1 MDGMNSPGFK
11 KAMPPK
17 KEPVWVSILPGGM
30 RDFLAEAGEV
40 SRFVARFFR
49 EVWSPP
55 YELKEILRQSYEIGY
70 RSLPLVG
77 LTAFI
82 IGLVLTLQSR
92 PTLAR
97 FGAESWLPAMVGI
110 SIIREI
116 GPVIIAL
123 VCAGKIGSSIGAE
136 LGSMK
141 VTEQIDAMEVSG
153 TNPFKYIVV
162 SRILSTTFMIPI
174 LVIIG
179 DAIALVG
186 SYLAVKITGAVSV
199 TLFFNEVFE
208 SANFSDFV
216 PAFIKTFFFG
226 FAIGVIGCYKGYN
239 SKKGTEGVGE
249 SANSSVVVASLLVF
263 VIDLVVVQITQ
274 FFGFL

>member
-1 MDGMNSPGFK
+1 MENNPGSK
-11 KAMPPK
+11 IPAAKP
-17 KEPVWVSILPGGM
+17 KEPLWVSVLPEAL
-30 RDFLAEAGEV
+30 RNFLSEAGDIA
-40 SRFVARFFR
+40 RFVTRFFR
-49 EVWSPP
+49 EVWFPP
-55 YELKEILRQSYEIGY
+55 YEIKEIFRQSYEIGY

-92 PTLAR
+92 PTLVR

-116 GPVIIAL
+116 GPVIVAL

-162 SRILSTTFMIPI
+162 SRIISTTFMIPI
-174 LVIIG
+174 LVIMG
-179 DAIALVG
+179 DTIALLG
-186 SYLAVKITGAVSV
+186 SYLAVKITGAISIA
-199 TLFFNEVFE
+199 LFFNQVFE
-208 SANFSDFV
+208 STHFSDFI

-226 FAIGVIGCYKGYN
+226 FAIGLVGCYKGYN

-249 SANSSVVVASLLVF
+249 SANSSVVIASLLVF
-263 VIDLVVVQITQ
+263 VIDLIVVQITQ
-274 FFGFL
+274 FFGYL